1 MACGCG
7 RKGSSRRDRI
17 KKQRA
22 RILKTQRSS
31 SKPARVSMSSTS
43 GLTTKSS
50 ICMSCPKSKQAPAER
65 KKGIRVCHKTNR
77 LINNI
82 LRDPRFVCPLGK
94 WKNSK

>member
-1 MACGCG
+1 MGCGCG
-7 RKGSSRRDRI
+7 RRRANRGDRL

-22 RILKTQRSS
+22 KILKAQKLSA
-31 SKPARVSMSSTS
+31 KPDRVVSNSAMTA
-43 GLTTKSS
+43 KSS
-50 ICMSCPKSKQAPAER
+50 ICMSCPESKQSPAER

-94 WKNSK
+94 WRNSK